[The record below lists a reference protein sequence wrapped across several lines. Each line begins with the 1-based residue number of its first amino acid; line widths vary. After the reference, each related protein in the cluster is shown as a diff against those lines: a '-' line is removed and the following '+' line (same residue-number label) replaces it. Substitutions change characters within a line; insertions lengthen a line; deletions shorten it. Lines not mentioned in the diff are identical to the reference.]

1 MNEIKGMKEAFE
13 KAKVVFLTT
22 YKDGKENSRQMTNF
36 NTDPYTV
43 MWFSTYRNTEKVKDI
58 EMNSE
63 VLVTFPSF
71 NEGEFYEIAC
81 SGGICIGIPTRD
93 TDSGFPAVHT
103 TPIE

>member
-81 SGGICIGIPTRD
+81 MEVVVFVLASP
-93 TDSGFPAVHT
+93 PE
-103 TPIE
+103 TPILVSQRYIQPR